1 MSNFFLDVRLDASDQ
16 KVHSFPQNLAFTV
29 LLLSCL
35 LDVLSPPPCRPTRDE
50 GVILFS
56 AFCMPLTQAVRMCR
70 PCCPSSGRPSSG
82 SLRLSRRTRSQDSAS
97 WCRAASRYSSSW
109 RKLPRRECS
118 WRASMH
124 AEPRALV
131 QPTRCSP
138 CMRSRNGPP
147 CMVGLHACSNVRA
160 PCMHVGPDAATRE
173 RHACIMQLSSSSHYI
188 LRFHTVDFYG
198 LPVIILRLHHRVAG
212 LARTPIIGCKSVT
225 PMST

>member
-82 SLRLSRRTRSQDSAS
+82 SLRLSRRARSQGSAS
-97 WCRAASRYSSSW
+97 WYRAASLCSSSW
-109 RKLPRRECS
+109 RQLPRREYS
-118 WRASMH
+118 RPASMH
-124 AEPRALV
+124 ACRASCPCAANQMRAMHV
-131 QPTRCSP
+131 QQEWAS
-138 CMRSRNGPP
+138 
-147 CMVGLHACSNVRA
+147 LHAWWAS
-160 PCMHVGPDAATRE
+160 MHAAT
-173 RHACIMQLSSSSHYI
+173 
-188 LRFHTVDFYG
+188 
-198 LPVIILRLHHRVAG
+198 
-212 LARTPIIGCKSVT
+212 
-225 PMST
+225 